1 MLTSMVAHTVG
12 QIQEDSCELSTKARA
27 MTAGSH
33 SGKGELKKDVIRTV
47 IQFHGI
53 FAKI

>member
-1 MLTSMVAHTVG
+1 MVAHTVG

-33 SGKGELKKDVIRTV
+33 SGKGEIRIDGRTDY
-47 IQFHGI
+47 
-53 FAKI
+53 